1 MSQLEDDI
9 ESCPALL
16 APDLMIYGVT
26 VGVACPHLHLQSISW
41 SFQTALHRQRLPS
54 IIQTFLN
61 SKRLSLYFSPE
72 ILRSWLSI
80 MIKIMNCFEKGL
92 LKIVIQIFLSRCW
105 IIKINNKIY
114 QMADWTERQ
123 ELFFPSKSSSECGG
137 PANTNNGVW
146 NYF

>member
-72 ILRSWLSI
+72 ILRSWLSMMIQI
-80 MIKIMNCFEKGL
+80 MACFEKGL
-92 LKIVIQIFLSRCW
+92 FKI
-105 IIKINNKIY
+105 IIWKSGSFKMLNIDNKIY